1 MGGRSIGQAE
11 AYARA
16 TALLARCVQNQANV
30 LAYID
35 GFMII
40 GFVALG
46 ALLLM
51 LLLPTP
57 PATGLL
63 GNTIAHS

>member
-1 MGGRSIGQAE
+1 MSAS
-11 AYARA
+11 
-16 TALLARCVQNQANV
+16 TAHEVGVV

-40 GFVALG
+40 GFVAVG

-63 GNTIAHS
+63 GNTIARS